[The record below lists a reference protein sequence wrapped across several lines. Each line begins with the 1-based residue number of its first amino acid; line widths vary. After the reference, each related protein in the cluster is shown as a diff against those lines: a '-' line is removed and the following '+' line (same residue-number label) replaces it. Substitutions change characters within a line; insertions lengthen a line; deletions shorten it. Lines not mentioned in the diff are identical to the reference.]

1 MTAASLLGI
10 LTFVIGVPSVLLTL
24 FSFPKLRNPL
34 LSLLTFSTCYV
45 KKPLY
50 QEVFF
55 VAYRGV
61 DRGFGVT
68 VADLIFFG
76 FFLWIILGGSK
87 EKIIW
92 WPYNTLMWQL
102 LFLVSLIS
110 LIDSKVAYY
119 GLFTFH
125 KFIRG
130 YVLYWVIVNLVRD
143 REGVKAVVHG
153 ALCAVL
159 FQSFIVIWDKY
170 VTQKVVNRSVGSFPH
185 PNTLAMYVDLITP
198 MVLALLLAGQFQKIW
213 SKLASASILGA
224 LLSVIFTKS
233 RAALIIAGAALGGV
247 TALSIVLKPTGKKI
261 AIAMV
266 GFLLVDIIGLM
277 AAPKIIERFQKA
289 PEASELTR
297 KYFNNAARAIAN
309 EHTFGTGLNS
319 YSWTLAN
326 TEYYW
331 YVYAEEQDTIKD
343 EEEFKESQ
351 MGQSRL
357 GTAHHIYYL
366 FAAETGWP
374 GMIIFILLIG
384 RYFLHNF
391 ILLLRSKDDYYQA
404 VLLGLFVG
412 FSTLHLQGLLEWI
425 FRQTQVFFLFCVLSG
440 LMVATGRIMK
450 EEKMLKVTD
459 DRGANA
465 RQT

>member
-1 MTAASLLGI
+1 MTVASLLGI
-10 LTFVIGVPSVLLTL
+10 LTFLVGVPSVFLTL
-24 FSFPKLRNPL
+24 FSLPKLKNPL
-34 LSLLTFSTCYV
+34 LALMAFSTCYV
-45 KKPLY
+45 KKPFY

-68 VADLIFFG
+68 VADLLFFG
-76 FFLWIILGGSK
+76 FFVWIIFGGSK

-92 WPYNTLMWQL
+92 APFNSLWWLAL
-102 LFLVSLIS
+102 IVVSILSLVSS
-110 LIDSKVAYY
+110 PVAYY
-119 GLFTFH
+119 GLFTLH
-125 KFIRG
+125 KFVRG

-143 REGVKAVVHG
+143 KE
-153 ALCAVL
+153 ALKYVIYGLTAAVL
-159 FQSFIVIWDKY
+159 FQTVVVIWAKY
-170 VTQKVVNRSVGSFPH
+170 VTHTVVNRSLGLFPH
-185 PNTLAMYVDLITP
+185 PNTLAMYVDLIIP
-198 MVLALLLAGQFQKIW
+198 MLLALVLSDGFTGQWK
-213 SKLASASILGA
+213 KLASIAILGG
-224 LLSVIFTKS
+224 LVCVIFTKS
-233 RAALIIAGAALGGV
+233 RAALIIAGAALGGA
-247 TALSIVLKPTGKKI
+247 TFLSIILKPTGKKI
-261 AIAMV
+261 ALAMV

-297 KYFNNAARAIAN
+297 KYFNHAAHAMAN
-309 EHTFGTGLNS
+309 DHLFGTGLNS

-331 YVYAEEQDTIKD
+331 FVYAEERDSLAD
-343 EEEFKESQ
+343 EEEFKETK

-374 GMIIFILLIG
+374 GMIVFIIFLASYYFHNVILLFQS
-384 RYFLHNF
+384 RDPF
-391 ILLLRSKDDYYQA
+391 YQS
-404 VLLGLFVG
+404 VLLGLLVG

-425 FRQTQVFFLFCVLSG
+425 FRQTQVFFLFCLLSG

-450 EEKMLKVTD
+450 EAKS
-459 DRGANA
+459 
-465 RQT
+465 

>member
-1 MTAASLLGI
+1 MTVASLLGI
-10 LTFVIGVPSVLLTL
+10 LTFLVGVPSVLLTL

-34 LSLLTFSTCYV
+34 LSLMAFSTCYV

-68 VADLIFFG
+68 VADLLFFG
-76 FFLWIILGGSK
+76 FFLWILLGGSK

-92 WPYNTLMWQL
+92 WPYNTLLWQL
-102 LFLVSLIS
+102 LLLFSIIS
-110 LIDSKVAYY
+110 LLNSKVAYY

-125 KFIRG
+125 KFVRG
-130 YVLYWVIVNLVRD
+130 YILYWVVVNLVRD
-143 REGVKAVVHG
+143 REAVEAVVNG
-153 ALCAVL
+153 VMCAVL
-159 FQSFIVIWDKY
+159 FQSTVVIWDKY
-170 VTQKVVNRSVGSFPH
+170 VTHKVVNRSVGSFPH

-198 MVLALLLAGQFQKIW
+198 MVLAVLLSGGFKNIW
-213 SKLASASILGA
+213 SKLAPASIIGA
-224 LLSVIFTKS
+224 LLCVIFTKS
-233 RAALIIAGAALGGV
+233 RAALVIAGAALGGV
-247 TALSIVLKPTGKKI
+247 TGLSILLKPTGKKI
-261 AIAMV
+261 AVAMV
-266 GFLLVDIIGLM
+266 GFLLVDIIGII

-297 KYFNNAARAIAN
+297 KYFNNAAHAMAN

-326 TEYYW
+326 TDYYW

-343 EEEFKESQ
+343 EEEFRESP

-366 FAAETGWP
+366 FAAEMGWP
-374 GMIIFILLIG
+374 GMIVFIMFIG
-384 RYFLHNF
+384 NYYLHN
-391 ILLLRSKDDYYQA
+391 IVLLFRIKDDYYQA
-404 VLLGLFVG
+404 ILLGLFVG

-425 FRQTQVFFLFCVLSG
+425 FRQTQVFFLFCLLSG
-440 LMVATGRIMK
+440 LMVATGR
-450 EEKMLKVTD
+450 V
-459 DRGANA
+459 A
-465 RQT
+465 RHKGT